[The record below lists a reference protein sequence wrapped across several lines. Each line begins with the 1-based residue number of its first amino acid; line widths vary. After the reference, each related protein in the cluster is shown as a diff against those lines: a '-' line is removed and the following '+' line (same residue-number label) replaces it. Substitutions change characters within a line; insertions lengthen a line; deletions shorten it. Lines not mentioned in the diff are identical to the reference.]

1 MKSLFGAAASAAAT
15 APRKVSEHLAT
26 GASVGAAVAQVGAKL
41 FSEQVVSAGA
51 AVGAQVAQLGTSL
64 LSESVG
70 TAAAAQVAHL
80 SATLECER
88 DFQRARIDS
97 LQQKIRVDLTHGP
110 RDESRC
116 VCQSLRNLECTT
128 RTRAREV
135 QCHRE
140 CSQTACYLCSERSQL
155 VSTDLC
161 VADIL
166 LIRDYSNPI
175 AKTVATLT
183 GSFFSHVRLF

>member
-1 MKSLFGAAASAAAT
+1 MKGLLGTAASAAAI

-26 GASVGAAVAQVGAKL
+26 GASVGAAVAQAGAKL
-41 FSEQVVSAGA
+41 LSEQVVAAGA
-51 AVGAQVAQLGTSL
+51 AVGAQVAQLGNSL
-64 LSESVG
+64 LSEAAG
-70 TAAAAQVAHL
+70 TAAGAQVAHL

-110 RDESRC
+110 RDESRY
-116 VCQSLRNLECTT
+116 VCQSLRNLEYTT
-128 RTRAREV
+128 RARAREV
-135 QCHRE
+135 QRHRE
-140 CSQTACYLCSERSQL
+140 CSNYLCSERSQL